1 MRWIRDGSP
10 GSRVKAHLDTPVT
23 RAVDV
28 PFGRRRPRQAVLGDD
43 VVDGAAA
50 RVKVS
55 AAAEG
60 DGAHQRTGGRQVEDA
75 ASKSCAGWTQR
86 QLATGVC
93 RSASVPAES
102 AFSFRLPTAAA
113 AMRSQGACAI
123 GTSFGHHP
131 GLTLRPTPLR
141 GSAIAK
147 HSSIINSREKTKS
160 KNKKS
165 ERRLGRQKGE
175 EARGGGGGEKFNQ

>member
-55 AAAEG
+55 ATAEG

-131 GLTLRPTPLR
+131 GTHPHFEVRQAGVLLTR
-141 GSAIAK
+141 AK
-147 HSSIINSREKTKS
+147 KTKS
-160 KNKKS
+160 KKQEASVAWDDRKVRKQEEEEE
-165 ERRLGRQKGE
+165 ERSLINRS
-175 EARGGGGGEKFNQ
+175 